1 MSLTPVFVVRV
12 RIFRFCRN
20 AAPAYGDSIFAAFW
34 RFFYVPPLK
43 GTIMKFIKKLIEKL
57 VFAVVW
63 FFTAVLEKAA
73 EVSINLLVR
82 QGMILTA
89 ISLPNGALVAIASGY
104 GAEKDMTAVSNAN
117 PGVAT
122 LEASHGI
129 TVGNIMEITS
139 GWSRLT
145 DKIVRAGTPS
155 TNDIPLEGIDTSL
168 TSIYPAAG
176 GAGTIREVTGWTQLS
191 QILSSTSNGGEQQ
204 FLEYQLLEADAKK
217 RIPTFKNPAGLSFSI
232 ADDPTLPGY
241 ILASQANDDRL
252 KRAVSITLPSGAVIY
267 YNAYISLN
275 KTPSLTVNE
284 IMAVEVTLSLLA
296 EPVRYAS

>member
-1 MSLTPVFVVRV
+1 
-12 RIFRFCRN
+12 
-20 AAPAYGDSIFAAFW
+20 
-34 RFFYVPPLK
+34 
-43 GTIMKFIKKLIEKL
+43 MKFIKKLIEKL